1 MSKKNAPLEVEVAV
15 ITDAAKVADAAE
27 QPTQAPEVAGTP
39 EDEPEAVYVVAVYGE
54 LRHLFTNVVFTK
66 DPKKITIDG
75 FLQAQLDAGKL
86 QVVTP

>member
-15 ITDAAKVADAAE
+15 ITDVALQDVQPIVAA
-27 QPTQAPEVAGTP
+27 
-39 EDEPEAVYVVAVYGE
+39 DEPEAVYVVAVYGE

-66 DPKKITIDG
+66 DPKKVIIDG